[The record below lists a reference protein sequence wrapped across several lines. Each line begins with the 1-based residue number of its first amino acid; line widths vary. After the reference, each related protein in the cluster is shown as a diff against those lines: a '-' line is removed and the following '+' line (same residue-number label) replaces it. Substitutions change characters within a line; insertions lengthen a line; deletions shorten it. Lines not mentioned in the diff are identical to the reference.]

1 MRIPLFA
8 VLVGAALLVGATAD
22 AQQAAPAAPVP
33 YGLPLDIGHAKKAA
47 AAAVAKA
54 KETGYPSSVAVVG
67 PGGEL
72 IYVERMD
79 NTFNASAELA
89 IRKAQSAATFRRPT
103 MGFEQALASGHTLV
117 LDLGAT
123 IVGGG
128 VPIVMKGRV
137 VGAIGVAGAPTS
149 DPDVAVAQAGADALK

>member
-1 MRIPLFA
+1 MRISLFA
-8 VLVGAALLVGATAD
+8 VLLGAALVVGAAAD
-22 AQQAAPAAPVP
+22 AQQPAPAAPVP
-33 YGLPLDIGHAKKAA
+33 YGPSLDIAQAKKAA
-47 AAAVAKA
+47 SAAVAKA

-89 IRKAQSAATFRRPT
+89 VRKAQSAATFRRPT
-103 MGFEQALASGHTLV
+103 MAFEQALASGHTLV

-123 IVGGG
+123 VVGGG
-128 VPIVMKGRV
+128 IPIVMKGRI
-137 VGAIGVAGAPTS
+137 VGAIGVSGAPTS
-149 DPDVAVAQAGADALK
+149 DPDVAAAQAGVDALK

>member
-1 MRIPLFA
+1 MRVF
-8 VLVGAALLVGATAD
+8 VFTLLVGVVLLAGTAAN

-54 KETGYPSSVAVVG
+54 KETGYPSSVAVAG

-79 NTFNASAELA
+79 NTFNASVDLA
-89 IRKAQSAATFRRPT
+89 IRKAKSAATFRRPT
-103 MGFEQALASGHTLV
+103 MVFEQALGSGHTVV

-123 IVGGG
+123 VVGGG
-128 VPIVMKGRV
+128 IPIVIKGRV
-137 VGAIGVAGAPTS
+137 VGAIGVSGAPVS
-149 DPDVAVAQAGADALK
+149 EPDIAAAQAGVDALK